1 VDYGG
6 AIGLPPVPPKEGRF
20 GVHQMNEKAPSPF
33 SGEGGISNRPK
44 AIWNDGRGFCYNRK
58 FYMNF
63 ATQPAYFIEIKLL

>member
-1 VDYGG
+1 
-6 AIGLPPVPPKEGRF
+6 
-20 GVHQMNEKAPSPF
+20 MNEKAPSPF